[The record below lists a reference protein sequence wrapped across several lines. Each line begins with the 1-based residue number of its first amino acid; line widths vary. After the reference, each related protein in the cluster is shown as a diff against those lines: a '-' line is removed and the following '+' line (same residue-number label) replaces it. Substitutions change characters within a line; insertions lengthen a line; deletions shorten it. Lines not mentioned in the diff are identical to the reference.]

1 MSNRKGAR
9 YTISGDDFIKWS
21 PDMAESFH
29 VWEVMIPFGPVGKL
43 QFRQEKFLPKEYET
57 PEAQYEAVMDLLR
70 GCRFSDTEYY
80 VFCDDKLVTNL

>member
-1 MSNRKGAR
+1 MRKTKGAL
-9 YTISGDDFIKWS
+9 SGIRKNDFVKWS

-29 VWEVMIPFGPVGKL
+29 TWEVIVPFGQVGNL
-43 QFRQEKFLPKEYET
+43 RFRQEKFLPEEYET

-80 VFCDDKLVTNL
+80 VFCDEKLVTNL

>member
-1 MSNRKGAR
+1 MRYKKGAV
-9 YTISGDDFIKWS
+9 YKISANDFVKWN

-29 VWEVMIPFGPVGKL
+29 VWVVMIPFGPVGKL
-43 QFRQEKFLPKEYET
+43 KIRQEKFLPEEYET

-80 VFCDDKLVTNL
+80 VFCDEKLVTNL